1 MKDLGKDPKTAPK
14 NASYKRVV
22 AMLTD
27 KEGKKTKAQLEFIS
41 NISPVFEDFLT
52 IFSEELPTSLH
63 FIR

>member
-1 MKDLGKDPKTAPK
+1 MKDLAKDPKTAPK

-27 KEGKKTKAQLEFIS
+27 EKGKKTKAQLEFIS

-52 IFSEELPTSLH
+52 IFSE
-63 FIR
+63 